1 MTENAKIRSAPEQLG
16 LLLRMIGLSFIN
28 MFVMGLLLGGSA
40 ASVSPTT
47 SKLLQ
52 MAATFVMFGIPAI
65 VFVRLSYTQRG
76 WCQLGFRRA
85 SLASYY
91 LLGILVLVVAIPFEV
106 WLGLLNRN
114 IPLPNWA
121 IKAEEM
127 AERQTR
133 TLLAAKSGL
142 DVAFNVLVM
151 AVIPGIFE
159 EMFFRGVVQR
169 LLIGITKRPW
179 LGICITAA
187 IFSFMHFELQG
198 FLPRFFLGILLGA
211 MFRYSGS
218 IWTCILG
225 HAVFNG
231 IQVVLASYYPETMD
245 NKNPSLPLY
254 SVLVSLVLVL
264 ILLGIMR
271 RRSQQTDGANV
282 NPV

>member
-1 MTENAKIRSAPEQLG
+1 MTENVKIRSSPEQLG

-28 MFVMGLLLGGSA
+28 MFVMGLLLGGQA
-40 ASVSPTT
+40 TSVSPVT
-47 SKLLQ
+47 SKVLQ
-52 MAATFVMFGIPAI
+52 MLATFVMFGVPAI
-65 VFVRLSYTQRG
+65 VFIRLTYPQRG
-76 WCQLGFRRA
+76 WRHLGFRPA

-91 LLGILVLVVAIPFEV
+91 GLGILILVIAIPFEL
-106 WLGLLNRN
+106 WLGIVNRQ
-114 IPLPNWA
+114 IPLPDWA

-133 TLLAAKSGL
+133 ALLAAKSGFE
-142 DVAFNVLVM
+142 VAFNLLVI
-151 AVIPGIFE
+151 AIIPGIFE

-169 LLIGITKRPW
+169 LLTGITKRPW
-179 LGICITAA
+179 LSICIAAA

-211 MFRYSGS
+211 MFWYSGS
-218 IWTCILG
+218 LWTCILG

-231 IQVVLASYYPETMD
+231 IQVLVASYSPETVD
-245 NKNPSLPLY
+245 NKNPSVPIY

-271 RRSQQTDGANV
+271 RGSQQTDSAKINTV
-282 NPV
+282 

>member
-28 MFVMGLLLGGSA
+28 MFVMGLLLGGLP

-65 VFVRLSYTQRG
+65 VFVRLSFTQRG

-142 DVAFNVLVM
+142 DIAFNVLVM

>member
-1 MTENAKIRSAPEQLG
+1 M
-16 LLLRMIGLSFIN
+16 FI
-28 MFVMGLLLGGSA
+28 MGLLLGGQATAVSA
-40 ASVSPTT
+40 TT

-52 MAATFVMFGIPAI
+52 MVATFVMFGVPAI
-65 VFVRLSYTQRG
+65 VFMRLSYSQRRG
-76 WCQLGFRRA
+76 YHLGFRPP

-91 LLGILVLVVAIPFEV
+91 GLGIAVLVVAFPFEV
-106 WLGLLNRN
+106 WLGILNRH
-114 IPLPNWA
+114 IPLPDWA
-121 IKAEEM
+121 IKAEEL
-127 AERQTR
+127 AEQQTR

-142 DVAFNVLVM
+142 DVAFNLLVI
-151 AVIPGIFE
+151 AIIPGIFE

-211 MFRYSGS
+211 MFWYSGS
-218 IWTCILG
+218 LWTCILG

-231 IQVVLASYYPETMD
+231 IQVVIASYSPQTVD
-245 NKNPSLPLY
+245 DKNPSVPIY
-254 SVLVSLVLVL
+254 SVFVSLVLVL

-271 RRSQQTDGANV
+271 RRFQQTGSTNV
-282 NPV
+282 NTV